1 MLIKVHKSIFS
12 LSKKNPVDKTQ
23 IKKKLSTIYPH
34 KNIEDNFLK
43 IKEIRSKSLH
53 NSQIHTTYYNY

>member
-12 LSKKNPVDKTQ
+12 LSRKFYVYKTK
-23 IKKKLSTIYPH
+23 IKKKLSTIYPQ
-34 KNIEDNFLK
+34 KNIEDNLLK
-43 IKEIRSKSLH
+43 IKEIKSKNLH